1 MAVAEYIK
9 DAGEVHNDKSLNNRE
24 KRSKL
29 EELTIK
35 LNKMVNSETPS
46 LPVLLE
52 ALHTIFHPAFGK
64 FLGFVEPAN
73 VVEGHATLEL
83 IKGYVKEGDIRLNY
97 NLSGGSLMDCGA
109 YTVAAI
115 RQIFQDEPVEC
126 VEVCSCSLNLPL
138 RACFGYLIHFKIN
151 GRLHHSN
158 QPAWTRGLIKPS
170 RLHGSFP
177 TADMD
182 RSQQVWP

>member
-1 MAVAEYIK
+1 MAVVEYIK
-9 DAGEVHNDKSLNNRE
+9 NAGDVHNDKSLNNRE
-24 KRSKL
+24 KRPKL

-35 LNKMVNSETPS
+35 LNKMFNSETPS

-126 VEVCSCSLNLPL
+126 VEVC
-138 RACFGYLIHFKIN
+138 
-151 GRLHHSN
+151 
-158 QPAWTRGLIKPS
+158 
-170 RLHGSFP
+170 
-177 TADMD
+177 
-182 RSQQVWP
+182 